1 MPVIN
6 KKPKPTKQDII
17 DGLKLMKKV
26 YPMPSVYYLLKGKKN
41 AHNK

>member
-17 DGLKLMKKV
+17 DGLKLMKKEDQ
-26 YPMPSVYYLLKGKKN
+26 PQRKDWNS
-41 AHNK
+41 